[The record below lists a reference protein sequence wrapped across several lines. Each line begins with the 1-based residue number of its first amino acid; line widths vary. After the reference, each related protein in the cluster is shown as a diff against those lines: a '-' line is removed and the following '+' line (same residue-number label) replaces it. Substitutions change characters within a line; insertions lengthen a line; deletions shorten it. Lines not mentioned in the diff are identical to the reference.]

1 MTLVHNERT
10 KLLANALDRASTA
23 CIAAGLIAPV
33 VSAVNG
39 AAALQVSWI
48 AILSSIIW
56 LFAAFTLR
64 MAARHV
70 LGRLKL

>member
-56 LFAAFTLR
+56 LFLLLLHYICQQGTFW
-64 MAARHV
+64 
-70 LGRLKL
+70 GG